1 MGNNITQKLKYK
13 ESVVKFSYK
22 YGVTKASIKFCE
34 CRRTIYRWRKRYDGS
49 IESLKDKSRKPHY
62 HPNQHTEE
70 EIKMIKNYK
79 NNNKDTGL
87 VVLWIKLRE
96 AGYRRTVQGLY
107 HVLQRLGI
115 YNKAPSKKKEREA
128 CEWVV
133 GTYPGE
139 KVQVDV
145 KYVPKKCMSPELQ
158 KMGEKY
164 YQYTGIDEFTRIRYI
179 WYTNEHSTYMSSEF
193 VKRMVRYFKK
203 EYDIEIK
210 TIQTDNGFEFTNRL
224 SWKAFLKNKKT
235 LFEDTLEELGI
246 KYKTIKPHTPKQNG
260 RVERSHR
267 KDQERFYYNKVFW
280 SLEDLR
286 NRGADW
292 RKEYNNFP
300 MRPLGWLSPK
310 EFLKKYKSQ
319 EESVITI

>member
-1 MGNNITQKLKYK
+1 MGNNNTQKLKYK

-22 YGVTKASIKFCE
+22 YGVKKAAIKFKE
-34 CRRTIYRWRKRYDGS
+34 CRRTIYRWRKRYNGT
-49 IESLKDKSRKPHY
+49 IKSLENKSRKPHY
-62 HPNQHTEE
+62 HPNQHTET
-70 EIKMIKNYK
+70 EIQMIKNYK
-79 NNNKDTGL
+79 NNNKETGL
-87 VVLWIKLRE
+87 VVLWVKLRQ
-96 AGYRRTVQGLY
+96 AGYTKTIQGLY

-115 YNKAPSKKKEREA
+115 YEKAPSKKKGSEPA
-128 CEWVV
+128 EWTT
-133 GTYPGE
+133 GRYPGE

-145 KYVPKKCMSPELQ
+145 KYVPKVCMSAELQ
-158 KMGEKY
+158 EKGERF
-164 YQYTGIDEFTRIRYI
+164 YQYTAIDEYTKIRYM

-193 VKRMVRYFKK
+193 AKRMVKYYERQYGIK
-203 EYDIEIK
+203 IE

-224 SWKAFLKNKKT
+224 SWQAFMKKKETIFEKT
-235 LFEDTLEELGI
+235 LKEVGI
-246 KYKTIKPHTPKQNG
+246 EYKVIKPHTPKQNG

-267 KDQERFYYNKVFW
+267 KDQERFYYKKVFW

-300 MRPLGWLSPK
+300 MRPLGWLSPN

-319 EESVITI
+319 GESI

>member
-22 YGVTKASIKFCE
+22 YGVTKAAIKFCE

-49 IESLKDKSRKPHY
+49 LESLKDKSRKPHY

-87 VVLWIKLRE
+87 VVLWIKLKE
-96 AGYRRTVQGLY
+96 AGYTRSVQGLY

-115 YNKAPSKKKEREA
+115 YKKAPSKKKESEP
-128 CEWVV
+128 CKWVT

-145 KYVPKKCMSPELQ
+145 KYVPKKCLSPELRE
-158 KMGEKY
+158 MGEQH

-179 WYTNEHSTYMSSEF
+179 WYTNEQSTYMSSEF
-193 VKRMVRYFKK
+193 VRRMVRYFK
-203 EYDIEIK
+203 EQYDIQIK

-224 SWKAFLKNKKT
+224 SWNAFLKNKKT
-235 LFEDTLEELGI
+235 LFEKTLEELGI
-246 KYKTIKPHTPKQNG
+246 EYQVIKPHTPKQNG

>member
-22 YGVTKASIKFCE
+22 YGVTKTAIKFGE
-34 CRRTIYRWRKRYDGS
+34 CRRTIYRWREKYDGS
-49 IESLKDKSRKPHY
+49 LKSLENKSRKPKH
-62 HPNQHTEE
+62 HPNEHTKE

-87 VVLWIKLRE
+87 VVLWVKLRE
-96 AGYRRTVQGLY
+96 SGYTRTVQGLY

-115 YNKAPSKKKEREA
+115 YKKCPSKKKESEPI
-128 CEWVV
+128 EWKS
-133 GTYPGE
+133 GRYPGE

-145 KYVPKKCMSPELQ
+145 KCVPTKCLTKEL
-158 KMGEKY
+158 KEKNEKY
-164 YQYTGIDEFTRIRYI
+164 YQYTGIDEFTRIRYT
-179 WYTNEHSTYMSSEF
+179 WFTNEHSTYMSSEF
-193 VKRMVRYFKK
+193 AKKLKKYFK
-203 EYDIEIK
+203 EQYDIEIK

-224 SWKAFLKNKKT
+224 SWNSFVKNKKT
-235 LFEDTLEELGI
+235 MFEDTLEKLGI
-246 KYKTIKPHTPKQNG
+246 EHKVIKPHTPKQNG

-267 KDQERFYYNKVFW
+267 KDQERFYYNRIFY

-286 NRGADW
+286 NRGKEW

-310 EFLKKYKSQ
+310 EFLKKYRSQ
-319 EESVITI
+319 EELVITI

>member
-1 MGNNITQKLKYK
+1 MSNNITQKLKYK

-22 YGVTKASIKFCE
+22 YGVTKAAIKFSE
-34 CRRTIYRWRKRYDGS
+34 CRRTIYRWRKRYDGTLA
-49 IESLKDKSRKPHY
+49 SLKDKSRRPHH
-62 HPNQHTEE
+62 HPNEHTEE
-70 EIKMIKNYK
+70 EIKLIKNYK
-79 NNNKDTGL
+79 ANNKETGL
-87 VVLWIKLRE
+87 VVLWVKLRE
-96 AGYRRTVQGLY
+96 AGYTRTIQGLY
-107 HVLQRLGI
+107 HVMQRIGI
-115 YNKAPSKKKEREA
+115 YKKSPSKKKESEPK
-128 CEWVV
+128 EWIS

-139 KVQVDV
+139 KVQIDV
-145 KYVPKKCMSPELQ
+145 KNVPKKCMSKELQ
-158 KMGEKY
+158 EKNEKY
-164 YQYTGIDEFTRIRYI
+164 YQYTGIDEFTRIRYT
-179 WYTNEHSTYMSSEF
+179 WFTNEHSTYMSSEF
-193 VKRMVRYFKK
+193 AKRIVKYFK
-203 EYDIEIK
+203 EQYDIEIK

-224 SWKAFLKNKKT
+224 SWNAFTKKKETMFEKT
-235 LFEDTLEELGI
+235 LKELGI
-246 KYKTIKPHTPKQNG
+246 EYKVIKPHTPKQNG

-319 EESVITI
+319 EESLSTI